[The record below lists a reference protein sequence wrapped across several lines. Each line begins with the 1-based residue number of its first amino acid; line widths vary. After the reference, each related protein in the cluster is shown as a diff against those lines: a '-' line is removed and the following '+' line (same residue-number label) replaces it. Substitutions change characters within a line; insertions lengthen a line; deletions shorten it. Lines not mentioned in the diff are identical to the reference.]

1 MPDKILKLFQSDL
14 LYNNKTVVLTSN
26 KDRRLNND
34 NDKDNRSDY
43 NLDDRI
49 AKFHDLIGTTNVYR
63 IPLRFL
69 VDLELVS
76 FLIKFDTK
84 FVFSVKQNFSKRSAL
99 HRDLADAAVPNNPDA
114 KIIFHTAP
122 KIQYQKLNITDNL
135 LISILVFL
143 LSQSRIKSTLY
154 HKSYKI

>member
-14 LYNNKTVVLTSN
+14 LHNNKRVVLTSN
-26 KDRRLNND
+26 KDRRLNNH
-34 NDKDNRSDY
+34 NDQDNRSDY

-84 FVFSVKQNFSKRSAL
+84 FVFSFKQNLSKRSEL
-99 HRDLADAAVPNNPDA
+99 RRDLANAAAPNNPDA
-114 KIIFHTAP
+114 KIIFHAAP
-122 KIQYQKLNITDNL
+122 NIQYQQLNLTDIFAKYL
-135 LISILVFL
+135 EMSL
-143 LSQSRIKSTLY
+143 LSQSRIKPTLY